1 MRMTS
6 VVVGFLLLT
15 IFNFVNGDEC
25 ATLKSSCFLNGSME
39 GYLTNSEVEERM
51 SSLAALYP
59 HLLSQGRELGRSVN
73 NQSIFAYRLGRRPRP
88 ALLVVSML
96 YARDVSSLATLIYA
110 IETLCRRFTGG
121 EDAELRRALEAVSI
135 VVVPVVNVDAFVDDS
150 RKHKHG
156 GGDTV
161 KNMRPWM
168 PPGGLDDFE
177 SALPTAPPD
186 CQQGVNLDRN
196 FPTFWAMQEHSRGAC
211 SVEYRGPLP
220 ASEPE
225 TQALVNLVEQ
235 ESFRGALIFHS
246 LRGVQYQSQIMY
258 PWFFLQAPSPLT
270 DNERRHYE
278 RLAHNMQEAADDEIE
293 FLVGPGAR
301 SQFDG
306 DGTLTDYL
314 WGRGIYTLL
323 VTVGVSGTS
332 MAADSQYWP
341 KRHAMAEA
349 AANFFTPIRQ
359 WIIDSASEAARN
371 EPGALVLS
379 RWINTYW
386 RDSLIKHVP
395 SAVFIVTMG
404 CCTMLIA
411 LVCIARC
418 RARRE
423 RGANARAMA
432 AAPPSTPI
440 DEPATLAELGLIKNR

>member
-1 MRMTS
+1 MTNTLL
-6 VVVGFLLLT
+6 FLLLLLLLA
-15 IFNFVNGDEC
+15 VVAVADDC
-25 ATLKSSCFLNGSME
+25 ATLKSPCWLNGSME
-39 GYLTNSEVEERM
+39 GYPTNAEFETRM
-51 SSLAALYP
+51 ADLAALYP

-96 YARDVSSLATLIYA
+96 YARDVTSLVTLMYS
-110 IETLCRRFTGG
+110 IEELCRRFTGG
-121 EDAELRRALEAVSI
+121 EDAALRRALEAVSI
-135 VVVPVVNVDAFVDDS
+135 VFVPVVNVDSFVDDT

-161 KNMRPWM
+161 KNLRPWM
-168 PPGGLDDFE
+168 PPGGLSDFGE
-177 SALPTAPPD
+177 ALPTAPPD

-196 FPTFWAMQEHSRGAC
+196 FPTFWAKQEHSRGAC

-225 TQALVNLVEQ
+225 TQALIGVVEQ
-235 ESFRGALIFHS
+235 EHFRGALLFHS

-258 PWFFLQAPSPLT
+258 PWFFLEAPSPLT
-270 DNERRHYE
+270 DSERRHYE
-278 RLAHNMQEAADDEIE
+278 RLAHNMQEAADEEIE
-293 FLVGPGAR
+293 FLTGPGAR

-306 DGTLTDYL
+306 DGTLADYL

-332 MAADSQYWP
+332 FAADSQYWP
-341 KRHAMAEA
+341 KRHFMAQT
-349 AANFFTPIRQ
+349 AANFFAPIRQ
-359 WIIDSASEAARN
+359 WVVDSASEAAQN

-379 RWINTYW
+379 RWINSYW
-386 RDSLIKHVP
+386 RNSFIKHVP

-411 LVCIARC
+411 LICIARC
-418 RARRE
+418 RARRL
-423 RGANARAMA
+423 RSATTYALAK
-432 AAPPSTPI
+432 APPATPA

>member
-1 MRMTS
+1 M
-6 VVVGFLLLT
+6 VVA
-15 IFNFVNGDEC
+15 I
-25 ATLKSSCFLNGSME
+25 
-39 GYLTNSEVEERM
+39 
-51 SSLAALYP
+51 
-59 HLLSQGRELGRSVN
+59 LSRTCVPG
-73 NQSIFAYRLGRRPRP
+73 
-88 ALLVVSML
+88 
-96 YARDVSSLATLIYA
+96 
-110 IETLCRRFTGG
+110 CRR
-121 EDAELRRALEAVSI
+121 A
-135 VVVPVVNVDAFVDDS
+135 DS
-150 RKHKHG
+150 
-156 GGDTV
+156 TIS
-161 KNMRPWM
+161 
-168 PPGGLDDFE
+168 E

-323 VTVGVSGTS
+323 VTVGISGTS

-341 KRHAMAEA
+341 K
-349 AANFFTPIRQ
+349 
-359 WIIDSASEAARN
+359 AARHGRGGGQFFHTN
-371 EPGALVLS
+371 SSVDHRQRIRGGAQ
-379 RWINTYW
+379 
-386 RDSLIKHVP
+386 
-395 SAVFIVTMG
+395 
-404 CCTMLIA
+404 
-411 LVCIARC
+411 
-418 RARRE
+418 RAGRT
-423 RGANARAMA
+423 G
-432 AAPPSTPI
+432 
-440 DEPATLAELGLIKNR
+440 TLALDQHLLA